1 MDVLGH
7 WQVNPGVVLAL
18 TLSAAVYLWGARR
31 SGRSGARSAGGWP
44 VLRTLAFLTG
54 LAAVAVALESGLD
67 GYGTQLLSIHMV
79 GHLMLM
85 LVAAPLLLAGAPIT
99 LALRSLPREASRS
112 LAGAMH
118 RRPVRALSHPGVG
131 LLALGGALAVTHLT
145 PVFGW
150 ALEHPLVHVLEHA
163 LYLLGGLLFWA
174 VLIAPG
180 PPVRRLG
187 GLGQFLYLSVGMP
200 MMSVVGVVLEAA
212 PTVRYQQY
220 VAPARA
226 FGVSALADQR
236 LAGVL
241 MLLADAAAM
250 GVIGVTAVWRAM
262 LAEERRAVAQETY
275 TGRAEPTAAT
285 LETLS
290 GRTA

>member
-1 MDVLGH
+1 MLGR
-7 WQVNPGVVLAL
+7 WQVNLGVVLAL
-18 TLSAAVYLWGARR
+18 TLSAAVYLWGVRR
-31 SGRSGARSAGGWP
+31 TSRRGARPASGWP
-44 VLRTLAFLTG
+44 VLRTVAFLAG

-67 GYGTQLLSIHMV
+67 GYGTWLLSIHMV

-85 LVAAPLLLAGAPIT
+85 LVAAPLLLEGAPIT
-99 LALRSLPREASRS
+99 LAFRTLPRESSRW
-112 LAGAMH
+112 LAGALH
-118 RRPVRALSHPGVG
+118 GRTARGLSHPGVG
-131 LLALGGALAVTHLT
+131 LLALGTAVLVTHLT

-200 MMSVVGVVLEAA
+200 LMSVVGIVLEAD

-220 VAPARA
+220 LAPARHL
-226 FGVSALADQR
+226 GISALADQR

-241 MLLADAAAM
+241 MLMADAVAM
-250 GVIGVTAVWRAM
+250 GVIGVSAVWRAM
-262 LAEERRAVAQETY
+262 LAEERRAVAQETHA
-275 TGRAEPTAAT
+275 GRAEPTAVT